1 MEQFITFAGNHPLL
15 SAIWAV
21 LVVLIIFTTIKM
33 KLSPIKQLSP
43 QELTFLVNRENGV
56 VIDIR
61 SEKDFKASHI
71 VDAVHFA
78 NDKVNNNDFVS
89 LEKYKDRPII
99 VVCAAG
105 MTAGKA
111 SSALFKA
118 GFANVNVLKGGLNAW
133 LSAGLPLA
141 KK

>member
-1 MEQFITFAGNHPLL
+1 MEQLITFVSNNALL
-15 SAIWAV
+15 SGIWIG
-21 LVVLIIFTTIKM
+21 LVILIIATTIKM

-61 SEKDFKASHI
+61 AEKEFKTSHI
-71 VDAVHFA
+71 IDS
-78 NDKVNNNDFVS
+78 VNFSNEKINSNEFVS

-99 VVCAAG
+99 VVCATG
-105 MTAGKA
+105 MTASKA
-111 SSALFKA
+111 STLLFKS
-118 GFANVNVLKGGLNAW
+118 GFTNVSLLKGGLNSW
-133 LSAGLPLA
+133 ISANLPLA

>member
-1 MEQFITFAGNHPLL
+1 MEQLITFVSNNALL
-15 SAIWAV
+15 SGIWGG
-21 LVVLIIFTTIKM
+21 LVILIIATTIKM

-56 VIDIR
+56 VLDIR
-61 SEKDFKASHI
+61 PEKDFKVSHI
-71 VDAVHFA
+71 IDSVHFS
-78 NDKVNNNDFVS
+78 NDKINSNDFVS

-111 SSALFKA
+111 SATLAKS
-118 GFANVNVLKGGLNAW
+118 GFANVSILKGGLNTWIGA
-133 LSAGLPLA
+133 SLPLA

>member
-1 MEQFITFAGNHPLL
+1 MEPFITFASNHPLL
-15 SAIWAV
+15 STIWCA
-21 LVVLIIFTTIKM
+21 LVILIIFTTIKM

-43 QELTFLVNRENGV
+43 QELTFLVNRENGI
-56 VIDIR
+56 VIDVR
-61 SEKDFKASHI
+61 TEKDFKTSHI
-71 VDAVHFA
+71 VDSVHFA
-78 NDKVNNNDFVS
+78 NEKVSSNDFVS

-99 VVCAAG
+99 VVCTAG
-105 MTAGKA
+105 MTAGKV

-118 GFANVNVLKGGLNAW
+118 GFANVNILKGGINSW